1 MLVVCVDDGPC
12 VHCKKEASRLHLNAI
27 YTVIEE
33 YPTAK
38 GPGWVLAEIKPAR
51 HICNGKL
58 FIGKTGFDPAR
69 FRPILTPDI
78 STLEDILKCPASP
91 PTSLPSTPQR
101 VPTTVPSV
109 EVGHGRMR
117 KGVGSVRS

>member
-12 VHCKKEASRLHLNAI
+12 IHCRKEASRLHLNTI

-33 YPTAK
+33 YSTVE
-38 GPGWVLAEIKPAR
+38 GPGWMLAEVKPAR

-58 FIGKTGFDPAR
+58 YTGKIGFDPAR
-69 FRPILTPDI
+69 FRPIPTPDI
-78 STLEDILKCPASP
+78 SILEDLLSCPATP
-91 PTSLPSTPQR
+91 PTSLPSPPQR

-109 EVGHGRMR
+109 EVGHLRMR
-117 KGVGSVRS
+117 KGVGSV